1 MAESAKVLS
10 IQSLKDFRVALVTF
24 TEEARNALGGVDMEL
39 KRMRDWLE
47 RDQLSYWQMQ
57 VKRRHEAMM
66 MARTEL
72 YRRRIS
78 QQGSDAISD
87 TEQKE
92 ALKEAQRRLRIAEE
106 KVEAVKKLIPIFHH
120 AMAEYVSRAAPLTDH
135 LSGGIDKSLG
145 SLTKMIDSLEAYL
158 ALNAPAA
165 PRVEA
170 MGGSSPDM
178 DFGSCR
184 WLAGR
189 SRRPRPDRGWPGPGS
204 RQGWRSGSGRR
215 RGPRFFTGSGD
226 FHGTEI
232 EPGARIIER
241 PLLTA
246 PARAQRPA
254 REMGHYPRV
263 VGRPGRPGLRKKPPR
278 LDRAPGQAH
287 DRGNGQAFRIAG
299 EDSSP
304 VPGE

>member
-1 MAESAKVLS
+1 MAQSAKVLS
-10 IQSLKDFRVALVTF
+10 IQALKDFRVALITF

-106 KVEAVKKLIPIFHH
+106 KVAIVKKLIPIFHH
-120 AMAEYVSRAAPLTDH
+120 AMAEYISHATPLADH

-145 SLTKMIDSLEAYL
+145 SLAKMIDSLEAYL

-170 MGGSSPDM
+170 MGGSSPDRTSARVG
-178 DFGSCR
+178 GSP
-184 WLAGR
+184 AGA
-189 SRRPRPDRGWPGPGS
+189 
-204 RQGWRSGSGRR
+204 
-215 RGPRFFTGSGD
+215 
-226 FHGTEI
+226 
-232 EPGARIIER
+232 GARGQTEAG
-241 PLLTA
+241 PDQEQGKEGA
-246 PARAQRPA
+246 PAQDADA
-254 REMGHYPRV
+254 
-263 VGRPGRPGLRKKPPR
+263 
-278 LDRAPGQAH
+278 AH
-287 DRGNGQAFRIAG
+287 DSPPLPETSAAPKSNQ
-299 EDSSP
+299 EHDS
-304 VPGE
+304 